1 MGRRRHD
8 APYSWKKSIES
19 VVRLYGTLARIL
31 QPSASTWN
39 CATARILFCASLIT
53 VRVFPPRLSIKAD
66 KGILGCEACGRGR
79 PASEENSTW
88 LLHRPPAPRSR
99 FGSLGSS
106 SLVTPPAKLARVHNW
121 FVRTE
126 RAFGTADQIVS

>member
-19 VVRLYGTLARIL
+19 VVRLYGTPARIL
-31 QPSASTWN
+31 KPSASTWN
-39 CATARILFCASLIT
+39 CATARILFYASLIT
-53 VRVFPPRLSIKAD
+53 VRVFPPRLWIKAE

-88 LLHRPPAPRSR
+88 LLHRPPARRSR

-106 SLVTPPAKLARVHNW
+106 FPVKRLARLA
-121 FVRTE
+121 RL
-126 RAFGTADQIVS
+126 RS